1 MGGERSDER
10 LAFGLSGGTSEV
22 NGMMRTRHENE
33 VALKQSESFSTY
45 DPSLVLNKRH
55 RRMLKIEDKRLLYYL
70 SADQKYL

>member
-45 DPSLVLNKRH
+45 DPSLVL
-55 RRMLKIEDKRLLYYL
+55 
-70 SADQKYL
+70 